1 MIRKPLFRRGSLY
14 HEYLICSWGRIG
26 NPHVTNTGIIISV
39 ISRAPEGGL
48 FPRHD
53 EQITHTEE
61 IVDDAEIRL
70 ALVVYELEESINYE
84 GTEV

>member
-1 MIRKPLFRRGSLY
+1 M
-14 HEYLICSWGRIG
+14 
-26 NPHVTNTGIIISV
+26 